1 MVMVYLIPSNNL
13 LVQYTCFTLM
23 IMMYSIPIPM
33 SYLLNEKRVKDIIIQ
48 DGWIAGVKA
57 IFDTP
62 EKIRKLETDRFLYS
76 KVVRN
81 DKDENTPKV
90 VKVETTAVLDGNVVH
105 TNISQTE
112 SILPSKQV
120 RYYFFYQ
127 LYMNT
132 FKITSYFSY

>member
-1 MVMVYLIPSNNL
+1 
-13 LVQYTCFTLM
+13 
-23 IMMYSIPIPM
+23 M
-33 SYLLNEKRVKDIIIQ
+33 SYLLNKKRVKDIIIQ

-62 EKIRKLETDRFLYS
+62 EKIRKLEAAKFLHS

-112 SILPSKQV
+112 SILPSEQV
-120 RYYFFYQ
+120 RY
-127 LYMNT
+127 
-132 FKITSYFSY
+132 